1 MEKRTMFLGVQVE
14 QYTMLI
20 TALHLLHRLP
30 HLQYSTI
37 VLTIASSAKTNRRPT
52 CRKRVSAARNGPWLN
67 TDAPSRVLTTA
78 SGNKNVSVSW
88 AVPRRDPLIPDPVAV
103 VFRPMSVLEA
113 LDSTLL
119 IIVCTYIQ
127 YICMN
132 IPAIERPGWIEPK
145 NAGRFTD
152 NQI

>member
-14 QYTMLI
+14 QNTMLI

-37 VLTIASSAKTNRRPT
+37 GLTIASSAKTNRRPT
-52 CRKRVSAARNGPWLN
+52 CRTRVSAARNGPWLN

-78 SGNKNVSVSW
+78 TGNKNVSVSW

-103 VFRPMSVLEA
+103 VFRQMSVLEA
-113 LDSTLL
+113 LLSLL
-119 IIVCTYIQ
+119 LYSLYNIFVWTFPRSKDRDGSSPRMQADLPII
-127 YICMN
+127 
-132 IPAIERPGWIEPK
+132 R
-145 NAGRFTD
+145 
-152 NQI
+152 